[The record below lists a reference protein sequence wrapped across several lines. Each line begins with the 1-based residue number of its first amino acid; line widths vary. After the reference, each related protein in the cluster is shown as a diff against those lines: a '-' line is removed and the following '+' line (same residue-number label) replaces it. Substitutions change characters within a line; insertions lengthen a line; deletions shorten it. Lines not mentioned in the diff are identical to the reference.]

1 MTRQSPTEA
10 TRSTRHFE
18 KVVEVAPQFGAAAAS
33 PVMPAHRHLR
43 GTCPAWRLLSTLLL
57 LPLLSIP
64 HPAAAQDCSI
74 YGEQWNDIRLFRRC
88 LEERGLGAWEVSAT
102 GRTVLH
108 NAALQTDNPTIIVL
122 LLEAGS
128 DANARD
134 DFGSTPLH
142 SGVQNRNPVVTSHLL
157 ASGSDPNAENNDG
170 YTPLHFAHLN
180 ANARVTAL
188 LLDAGANPQ
197 ALSNDGWTPFHSAVF
212 SARSRALSEFLE
224 RGVDF
229 NFSPLQRAILLG
241 DSETTMSLLAN
252 GADATTSDDY
262 GWNSLHFA
270 VAMGA
275 HGIVIAILTV
285 GSDPD
290 AKTENGLTA
299 LHLAADPDMVEAMVA
314 AGAVIDIRNGVGRTP
329 LHQAALYREAV
340 VVEALLHAGADPML
354 RDHEGKRP
362 ADLAEDYGRI
372 EELGDVMRRL
382 RNPDTNRPQ

>member
-1 MTRQSPTEA
+1 MRREDA
-10 TRSTRHFE
+10 
-18 KVVEVAPQFGAAAAS
+18 
-33 PVMPAHRHLR
+33 MPAFRPLAR
-43 GTCPAWRLLSTLLL
+43 TGSIQRLWPTLFL
-57 LPLLSIP
+57 LPFISIP

-88 LEERGLGAWEVSAT
+88 LEERGLGAWEVSPT

-108 NAALQTDNPTIIVL
+108 NAAFRTDNPTIIVL

-128 DANARD
+128 DPNARD

-157 ASGSDPNAENNDG
+157 ASGSDPNAENNNG

-188 LLDAGANPQ
+188 LLDAGGNAQ

-229 NFSPLQRAILLG
+229 NFNPLQRAILLG
-241 DSETTMSLLAN
+241 DPEAAMLLAN

-270 VAMGA
+270 VAMGEQ
-275 HGIVIAILTV
+275 GIAMAILTA
-285 GSDPD
+285 GNDPETE
-290 AKTENGLTA
+290 TENGLTA
-299 LHLAADPDMVEAMVA
+299 LHLAADPGMVEGLVA
-314 AGAVIDIRNGVGRTP
+314 AGAEIDVPNDLGRTP
-329 LHQAALYREAV
+329 LHQATLFRTAP
-340 VVEALLHAGADPML
+340 VVEALLDAGADPML
-354 RDHEGKRP
+354 EDNDGDRP
-362 ADLAEDYGRI
+362 SDLAERNPRI
-372 EELGDVMRRL
+372 DENSDVMRRL
-382 RNPDTNRPQ
+382 RGPDVT

>member
-1 MTRQSPTEA
+1 MIHREDA
-10 TRSTRHFE
+10 
-18 KVVEVAPQFGAAAAS
+18 
-33 PVMPAHRHLR
+33 MPAFRPLP
-43 GTCPAWRLLSTLLL
+43 GTGSIQRLWPTLFLL
-57 LPLLSIP
+57 AFISIP
-64 HPAAAQDCSI
+64 NPTAAQDCSI

-108 NAALQTDNPTIIVL
+108 NAAIQTDNPTIIVL

-128 DANARD
+128 DPNGRD
-134 DFGSTPLH
+134 DLGSTPLH
-142 SGVQNRNPVVTSHLL
+142 YGVQNRNPVVISHLL
-157 ASGSDPNAENNDG
+157 ASGSDPNAVTNGG
-170 YTPLHFAHLN
+170 YTPLHHAQLN

-188 LLDAGANPQ
+188 LLDAGADPH

-212 SARSRALSEFLE
+212 FARSRAISEFLE
-224 RGVDF
+224 RSIDF
-229 NFSPLQRAILLG
+229 SFTPLHRSILLG

-290 AKTENGLTA
+290 AKTDNGLTA

-340 VVEALLHAGADPML
+340 VVEALLDAGADPML
-354 RDHEGKRP
+354 EDHEFERP
-362 ADLAEDYGRI
+362 ADLAERNPRI
-372 EELGDVMRRL
+372 DENSDVMRRL